1 MPPFSVV
8 CFDCAPKDLE
18 FLKEHNSMYQ
28 QKIFFWGLK
37 IKIRDKHKC
46 RICDALNLKKK
57 DKLKL
62 QAHHIFPIDLFPE
75 LQFIVDNGITLCSL
89 HHKSL
94 HTKQFERIKEVIT
107 ESIAQENQLY
117 IL

>member
-1 MPPFSVV
+1 
-8 CFDCAPKDLE
+8 
-18 FLKEHNSMYQ
+18 MYQ

-46 RICDALNLKKK
+46 RICVALNWKN
-57 DKLKL
+57 KLDL

-94 HTKQFERIKEVIT
+94 HKKQFERIKEVIT
-107 ESIAQENQLY
+107 EGIAQENQLFV
-117 IL
+117 L